1 MQQRAK
7 IAINSNLQL
16 HIHNAVC
23 CRLVRW
29 WTVVVTDYWLGGV
42 KTRGGAID
50 YTSSSYIPTILCSV
64 DTFMLIRF
72 TLSGPFV
79 ASLRGETYQ
88 VTIYNSTE
96 DKVVAT
102 DD

>member
-1 MQQRAK
+1 MR
-7 IAINSNLQL
+7 
-16 HIHNAVC
+16 

-29 WTVVVTDYWLGGV
+29 WTVVVTDYLLGGE
-42 KTRGGAID
+42 KTRGSAID

-72 TLSGPFV
+72 TLAGPFV

-88 VTIYNSTE
+88 VTIYYSTE